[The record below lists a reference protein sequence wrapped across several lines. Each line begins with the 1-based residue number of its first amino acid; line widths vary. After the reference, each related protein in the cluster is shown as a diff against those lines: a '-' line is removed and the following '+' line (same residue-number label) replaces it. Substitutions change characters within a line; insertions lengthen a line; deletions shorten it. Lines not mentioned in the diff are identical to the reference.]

1 MPRSPQKAE
10 RPRRP
15 SRAVEKASGVVHE
28 VDYEPETPKI
38 REQKRRAMR
47 RAGFRVAVW
56 LVTGFALAALGATT
70 WKQTFYH
77 NPKFGLR
84 EVTVYTEGALK
95 PEKLVREMGLVE
107 GMDTLWIDLKEII
120 DKVERLP
127 QVKSAS
133 ARRDYEGRMEVTV
146 VQRRPVAWLEC
157 QRLGLHSMKS
167 GFGCL
172 LDEEGVAI
180 PCDVI
185 LKEYTLLP
193 TIRYEELSQA
203 HAGSPVKDLQVRAA
217 LRLLAAMTL
226 RSDEGLPQLKRVE
239 IPTKYAMV
247 AQFADGMEVTFSPDA
262 LGRELK
268 RFDRVLAEARR
279 HEWKIATINLLPQ
292 VNVPVTFRETPRLAA
307 RG

>member
-1 MPRSPQKAE
+1 MPRSSPKAE

-15 SRAVEKASGVVHE
+15 SRRVEKASAVVHE

-38 REQKRRAMR
+38 REQKRLAMR
-47 RAGFRVAVW
+47 RAGFRAAVW
-56 LVTGFALAALGATT
+56 LVTGFALVALGATT
-70 WKQTFYH
+70 WKQTFYQ

-107 GMDTLWIDLKEII
+107 GMDTLWIDLKAII
-120 DKVERLP
+120 AKVERLP

-217 LRLLAAMTL
+217 LRLLEEMT
-226 RSDEGLPQLKRVE
+226 RRADEGLPELKRVE
-239 IPTKYAMV
+239 IPAKYAMV
-247 AQFADGMEVTFSPDA
+247 ARFADGMEVTFSPDRLDVQ
-262 LGRELK
+262 LG

-279 HEWKIATINLLPQ
+279 QGWKIATVNLLPQ
-292 VNVPVTFRETPRLAA
+292 VNVPVTFREEPRLAA
-307 RG
+307 RS

>member
-1 MPRSPQKAE
+1 MPRSSPKAE
-10 RPRRP
+10 RPRRAP
-15 SRAVEKASGVVHE
+15 RGVEKGLSVVHE
-28 VDYEPETPKI
+28 VDYQPETPKI
-38 REQKRRAMR
+38 REQKRQAMR
-47 RAGFRVAVW
+47 RAGFRAAVW

-70 WKQTFYH
+70 WKQTFYQ

-107 GMDTLWIDLKEII
+107 GMDTLWIDLKAII

-203 HAGSPVKDLQVRAA
+203 HAGSPVKDLQVKAA
-217 LRLLAAMTL
+217 LRLLEQMAQRA
-226 RSDEGLPQLKRVE
+226 DEGLPELKRIE
-239 IPTKYAMV
+239 IPAKYAMV
-247 AQFADGMEVTFSPDA
+247 ARFADGMEATFSPDELEA
-262 LGRELK
+262 ELG
-268 RFDRVLAEARR
+268 RFDRVLAQARR
-279 HEWKIATINLLPQ
+279 QNWKIETLNLLPQ
-292 VNVPVTFRETPRLAA
+292 VNVPVTFREAPRVAA
-307 RG
+307 RS